1 VQVRLLWIDSGKL
14 PKSLKIINHNLCGLG
29 YNSSRVVRGNVVTI
43 AACYVSPEG
52 IVLGADS
59 TTTYGDP
66 SGGQHFYNHSQ
77 KLFELGIELETGTY
91 GAVTWG
97 LGGLQVNSHRTLF
110 ALLSDDIVKS
120 SPKSVVDV
128 ADRWTTRFWTA
139 YSDPNCPVAP
149 FITQCKSLHT
159 KKAYDPSVAPGQGMR
174 TEDEEK
180 IYKQLHLGLVAGFC
194 IGGYAPPDRTPAA
207 YEIIFDPL
215 QAKPTP
221 VQITAGQWKFWG
233 APNMIQRLIFGADD
247 ELKENL
253 MKSGKWNG
261 TRPELDALVVQSALA
276 HPIVPIRDA
285 IDFVHAGIFS
295 TIKAF
300 KFSSLSQICGGPIE
314 LAVITTDRPFRWVR
328 HKAWDVAITD
338 GDP

>member
-1 VQVRLLWIDSGKL
+1 MGVGES
-14 PKSLKIINHNLCGLG
+14 
-29 YNSSRVVRGNVVTI
+29 VVTI

-66 SGGQHFYNHSQ
+66 AGGQHYYNHSQ
-77 KLFELGIELETGTY
+77 KLFELSGVPETGTF
-91 GAVTWG
+91 GVVTWG
-97 LGGLQVNSHRTLF
+97 LGGLQISSHRTLF
-110 ALLSDDIVKS
+110 ALLADDIETNR
-120 SPKSVVDV
+120 PQSVGEV
-128 ADRWTTRFWTA
+128 ADRWSARFWTA

-149 FITQCKSLHT
+149 FIAQCKTLAAKTAH
-159 KKAYDPSVAPGQGMR
+159 DPAVAPSPGMR
-174 TEDEEK
+174 SHDEEK
-180 IYKQLHLGLVAGFC
+180 AFNQLRLGLVAGFC
-194 IGGYAPPDRTPAA
+194 LGGYAPSDRSPTA

-215 QAKPTP
+215 QPRPTP
-221 VQITAGQWKFWG
+221 VQIPNPGWRFWG

-247 ELKENL
+247 ELKDNL
-253 MKSGKWNG
+253 MNSGKWNG
-261 TRPELDALVVQSALA
+261 TRPELDAVVMQSTLA

-285 IDFVHAGIFS
+285 IDFVHACIFS
-295 TIKAF
+295 TIKAI

-328 HKAWDVAITD
+328 HKPWDVAITD